1 MATTHLLRF
10 LEAEISWV
18 RGRTSFETVVST
30 RIINL
35 RIRFKRPSAF
45 PKVLLHTL
53 RDPVHLRTTH
63 LIRAVMVMVM
73 GESHSD
79 VSVGP
84 VDMSSRISM
93 RRIISS
99 LFGCPKSDPWWWLAS
114 RCLFSWRCCL
124 LKHTADSTSGISS
137 SCSPYGGAGLG
148 GIGRRGRENSC
159 GEGFIA
165 RGRHPFAQ
173 WFL

>member
-1 MATTHLLRF
+1 MLVEDMPDGK
-10 LEAEISWV
+10 EARPDNVGSDLKSGSVI
-18 RGRTSFETVVST
+18 VVSA
-30 RIINL
+30 NMEL
-35 RIRFKRPSAF
+35 
-45 PKVLLHTL
+45 TL
-53 RDPVHLRTTH
+53 GT
-63 LIRAVMVMVM
+63 MVMVM

-124 LKHTADSTSGISS
+124 PQTHRRFDFRNLILLFA
-137 SCSPYGGAGLG
+137 LWRRW
-148 GIGRRGRENSC
+148 IGRNWSQRSRKFVRRRFHRPGVADVICGRWWVRSYS
-159 GEGFIA
+159 
-165 RGRHPFAQ
+165 
-173 WFL
+173 